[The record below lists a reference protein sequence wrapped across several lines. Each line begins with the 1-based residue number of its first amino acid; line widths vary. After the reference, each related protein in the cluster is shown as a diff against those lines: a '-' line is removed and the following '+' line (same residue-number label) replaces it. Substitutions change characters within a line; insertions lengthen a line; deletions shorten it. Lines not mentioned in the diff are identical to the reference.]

1 VDTYRTNS
9 NNSAAATATAP
20 TSTSYDTPGA
30 AAVLGISPGTLRNMR
45 SQAKG
50 PAYYRVGKRIVYRR
64 ADLNAFLSSCRVEP
78 TG

>member
-1 VDTYRTNS
+1 MLKGKNYIDNGTES
-9 NNSAAATATAP
+9 
-20 TSTSYDTPGA
+20 TSTSYDALGA
-30 AAVLGISPGTLRNMR
+30 AAVLGISPGTLRYMR

>member
-1 VDTYRTNS
+1 MS
-9 NNSAAATATAP
+9 ASAAPITD
-20 TSTSYDTPGA
+20 TSDTPGA
-30 AAVLGISPGTLRNMR
+30 AAILGISPGTLRNMR

>member
-1 VDTYRTNS
+1 MSATAA
-9 NNSAAATATAP
+9 SAAPITD
-20 TSTSYDTPGA
+20 TSDTSGTSDTPGA
-30 AAVLGISPGTLRNMR
+30 AAVLGISTGTLRNMR